1 MGSPQSA
8 GLAGCQLGA
17 PQPAAP
23 VAGAGRTLQ
32 IVFCLVE
39 QGQPLQTDLAAVVKA
54 GGLTWIDEIYK
65 SYSLKELLVFY

>member
-1 MGSPQSA
+1 
-8 GLAGCQLGA
+8 
-17 PQPAAP
+17 
-23 VAGAGRTLQ
+23 LQ